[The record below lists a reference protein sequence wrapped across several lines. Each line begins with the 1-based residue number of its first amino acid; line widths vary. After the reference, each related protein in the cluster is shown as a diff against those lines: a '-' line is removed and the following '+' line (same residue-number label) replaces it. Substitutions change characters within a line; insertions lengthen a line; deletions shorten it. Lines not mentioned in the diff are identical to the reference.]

1 MEPRSGNISWRNR
14 PPTHPVTSK
23 IFLVEYTVLGVY
35 GVLAMYEGCKR
46 VVLVMSE
53 TACNIMARLTEW
65 EGIGIWLRVE
75 GFVGTFHGQGARSAW
90 STGCWTRESWLTP
103 EHTEKGNISRSR
115 QESCAFFYS
124 FFRSEISTGILKTDF
139 SRMDSSGNYFVSFIV
154 FQPTGRVSSVFH

>member
-14 PPTHPVTSK
+14 PPTHPSTSK

-53 TACNIMARLTEW
+53 TACNIMARLTDW
-65 EGIGIWLRVE
+65 EGIGIWLRDE

-115 QESCAFFYS
+115 RESCAFF
-124 FFRSEISTGILKTDF
+124 ILSSVQRFLQGFWRLIFQEWTP
-139 SRMDSSGNYFVSFIV
+139 SSGNYYVSFASFPLIL
-154 FQPTGRVSSVFH
+154 SHLIW